1 MLKTKIKLTYA
12 DYAALPDQKRYELI
26 EGDLYMVPA
35 PGFYHQV
42 ISRNIET
49 ALWDF
54 VKSRRLGVVL
64 YAPVDVLLTPEDV
77 VQPDILFISNERRS
91 IITEKYLS
99 GAPDLI
105 IEILSPSSLERDK
118 LVKRNLYAEHGVQEY
133 WIADPA
139 AKQIEVL
146 LLKGQAFALHG
157 IFLIDDRLTS
167 PLLPEF
173 ELPLESVFESA

>member
-1 MLKTKIKLTYA
+1 MLKTKIKLTYP
-12 DYAALPDQKRYELI
+12 DYAAMSDEKRYELI

-42 ISRNIET
+42 VSRNIEM
-49 ALWDF
+49 ALWEF
-54 VKSRRLGVVL
+54 VKSRRLGVVVD
-64 YAPVDVLLTPEDV
+64 APVDVVFTPEDV
-77 VQPDILFISNERRS
+77 VQPDILFISNQRRS

-118 LVKRNLYAEHGVQEY
+118 LVKRNLYAKHSVKEY
-133 WIADPA
+133 WIVDPVR
-139 AKQIEVL
+139 KQVEVL
-146 LLKGQAFALHG
+146 LLKSQAFVLHG

-173 ELPLESVFESA
+173 DLPLQTVFE

>member
-1 MLKTKIKLTYA
+1 MLKTKIKLTYT
-12 DYAALPDQKRYELI
+12 DYAAMSDEKRYELI

-42 ISRNIET
+42 VSRNIEM
-49 ALWDF
+49 ALWEF
-54 VKSRRLGVVL
+54 VKSRRLGVVVD
-64 YAPVDVLLTPEDV
+64 APVDIVFTPEDV

-105 IEILSPSSLERDK
+105 VEILSPSSLERDK
-118 LVKRNLYAEHGVQEY
+118 LVKRNLYAKHGVKEY
-133 WIADPA
+133 WIVDPVG
-139 AKQIEVL
+139 KQVEVL
-146 LLKGQAFALHG
+146 LLKNQAFVLHG

-173 ELPLESVFESA
+173 DLPLQTVFE

>member
-12 DYAALPDQKRYELI
+12 DYVALPDEKRYELI

-42 ISRNIET
+42 VSRNIEM

-54 VKSRRLGVVL
+54 VKSHRLGVVL
-64 YAPVDVLLTPEDV
+64 DAPVDVVLTQEDV

-105 IEILSPSSLERDK
+105 IEILSPSSMERDK
-118 LVKRNLYAEHGVQEY
+118 LVKRNLYAEHGVSEY
-133 WIADPA
+133 WIVNPVG
-139 AKQIEVL
+139 KQIEVL
-146 LLKGQAFALHG
+146 LLKSHAFVLYG

-167 PLLPEF
+167 PLLPGF
-173 ELPLESVFESA
+173 ELSLESVFEPA